1 MGCGWVR
8 RGGVVFC
15 EMGLGR
21 VPAGE
26 VEVAREGRAGHG
38 GGAAESQ
45 SHRKRK
51 QMHTVYYVG

>member
-8 RGGVVFC
+8 RGGVVLC
-15 EMGLGR
+15 EMGLWR

-38 GGAAESQ
+38 GGGRQ
-45 SHRKRK
+45 SFRVKKRE
-51 QMHTVYYVG
+51 TNAYNIL